1 MAHLLE
7 SFEADAAA
15 VGMMTGDR
23 APPGVN
29 AISKNLSVR
38 QGYGC
43 LMSPQCL
50 VQSSVIRIFFYTK
63 SYKTIKRPKTVS
75 TFFYLV
81 ESAYLPSIHRL
92 HFVST
97 CLFVVKK

>member
-43 LMSPQCL
+43 LMLPQCL

-75 TFFYLV
+75 TFFISLSLRIFHLFIDFILYLHV
-81 ESAYLPSIHRL
+81 YSW
-92 HFVST
+92 
-97 CLFVVKK
+97 